1 MLRHVI
7 HTYVRH
13 TLLCLTLLLNVT
25 PLQAYAVEPVFV
37 NLGVTNNPNK
47 TLYAPDE
54 PLDLRGLV
62 VSKIYSDGSSKR
74 VYGLTTANASGF
86 DSSTPGEKTVMMQY
100 QGNWCTFKVMVKATS
115 EKSSGFYRVK
125 GESVRIRTENNSSA
139 VWSQGAQTYLVML
152 GTNSSGGDASMALIA
167 DGIGLGTHTVTHL
180 QATNAQGTT
189 SMLLVNT
196 PGKPIGT
203 LTITRY
209 EPDYGMVVG
218 SFTLK
223 ATGWKADSSKPL
235 APFVWWNDKGTL
247 TVGGSFK
254 LLGLGNH

>member
-1 MLRHVI
+1 MLRYALCTLI
-7 HTYVRH
+7 CF
-13 TLLCLTLLLNVT
+13 TLLCAHTT
-25 PLQAYAVEPVFV
+25 AQAATTPVFV
-37 NLGVTNNPNK
+37 NLGVTHNPNK

-54 PLDLRGLV
+54 PLDLRGLI

-74 VYGLTTANASGF
+74 VYGLTTANATGF

-125 GESVRIRTENNSSA
+125 GESIRIRTENSSSA
-139 VWSQGAQTYLVML
+139 VVTMPGGQTQLTMAGANGAGGEATFML
-152 GTNSSGGDASMALIA
+152 LA
-167 DGIGLGTHTVTHL
+167 DGVGLGTHTVTYMN
-180 QATNAQGTT
+180 ATNAQGTT
-189 SMLLVNT
+189 ALLLVNQ

-209 EPDYGMVVG
+209 APDYGIVAG